1 MRSRTVTEPVNHIA
15 GGAVSSGV
23 MGQSVIKV
31 RAGVGGMVLCAV
43 MVLGMVVVG
52 ADQKGLPAAAERK
65 VDFEKDV
72 APIFAR
78 SCLSCHGPEK
88 QKSSY
93 RLDDRGVALKGGEL
107 GKAIVPGDGAGSR
120 LIQYVAGAHEEIR
133 MPPKGEMLSA
143 QEVGMLRA
151 WIDEGAV
158 WPDKVGAGAQQ
169 KHWSLRELVK
179 LEVPAVKGW
188 GRTPV
193 DAFVLAKLSEMGLAP
208 SPEADRRTLIRRVH
222 FDLVGLPPSPEEIDA
237 FVKDPQPEGAAWEKV
252 VDRLLGSPR
261 YGERWA
267 RHWMD
272 VVHYAETHGHDEDKP
287 RPNAWPYRDYLI
299 AAFNEDR
306 PYARFVAEQIAGD
319 VLWPDE
325 PRATVA
331 TAFLAVGPWDQSS
344 QMGIQDGTLDKQV
357 ARYLDR
363 DDMIATAMSTFVS
376 STVHCARCHQHKF
389 DPISQEDYYA
399 LQAVFAGVDRVDRAY
414 DADPNVHVARRE
426 LLKRKKELEAG
437 ALVLSPEID
446 SKVAAWENRHAEKA
460 KAWVV
465 LKPTEAKSSAGSTL
479 TVQPDGSV
487 LAGGTRPEKDA
498 YTITAGTELVGV
510 TAVRVE
516 VLADDSLPAK
526 GPGRADNGNLHLTEF
541 KVIAAPR
548 GKPAATQPVKIAAAA
563 ADFDQQDWGV
573 AKAIDEKSETAWGI
587 HPQEGKSHVA
597 VFSLKEAVLFDGGT
611 QFSFVLGQEH
621 GRGHLIGRPRISV
634 TTAPLPVK
642 VPTMPDSIAAILSI
656 APDRRTEAQN
666 IELARHVLKTEVEE
680 KLAAIPAP
688 SIVYAVASDF
698 EAKGNFKP
706 AVKPRAVS
714 VLRRGDIRQP
724 VEAASP
730 GALSCVAGVE
740 PRFKLSDSENE
751 ATRRAALARWVVD
764 PKNVLTWRSIA
775 NRVWHHHFGRGICDT
790 PNDLGRMG
798 GVPSHPELLD
808 WLAVTFRDDMGGS
821 LKKLHRLIV
830 TSAAYRQS
838 SRDVESAAKVDAEN
852 RLLWRMNRTR
862 LDAEQVRDAILS
874 VSGKLN
880 LTMGGPSVKQFVE
893 SKGIH
898 ETPNVDYGAFDVDS
912 PGSYRRSVY
921 RFVFRTIPDP
931 LMRSL
936 DCPDASQLTAA
947 RQSSVTA
954 VQALAMLNNAFVVR
968 QSEHVA
974 ARLAKGTAEL
984 EEQVRVL
991 FELALGRP
999 ATSDEIEA
1007 LGSYARKHGMAN
1019 ACRMILNSNEFMFV
1033 N

>member
-1 MRSRTVTEPVNHIA
+1 M
-15 GGAVSSGV
+15 
-23 MGQSVIKV
+23 
-31 RAGVGGMVLCAV
+31 
-43 MVLGMVVVG
+43 
-52 ADQKGLPAAAERK
+52 LPAE
-65 VDFEKDV
+65 
-72 APIFAR
+72 
-78 SCLSCHGPEK
+78 
-88 QKSSY
+88 
-93 RLDDRGVALKGGEL
+93 
-107 GKAIVPGDGAGSR
+107 
-120 LIQYVAGAHEEIR
+120 
-133 MPPKGEMLSA
+133 
-143 QEVGMLRA
+143 EVGLLRA
-151 WIDEGAV
+151 WIDQGAL
-158 WPDKVGAGAQQ
+158 WPDKAGAGPQQ
-169 KHWSLRELVK
+169 KHWSLRALVK
-179 LEVPAVKGW
+179 PDVPAVKGW

-193 DAFVLAKLSEMGLAP
+193 DAFVLAKLSEKGLAP
-208 SPEADRRTLIRRVH
+208 SPEADRRTLIRRIY
-222 FDLVGLPPSPEEIDA
+222 FDLTGLPPSPEEVDA
-237 FVKDPQPEGAAWEKV
+237 FENDPRPEDAAWEKV
-252 VDRLLGSPR
+252 VDRLLASPR

-287 RPNAWPYRDYLI
+287 RPHAWPYRDYLI
-299 AAFNEDR
+299 QSFNEDK
-306 PYARFVAEQIAGD
+306 PYSRFVAEQIAGD
-319 VLWPDE
+319 ALWPDE

-399 LQAVFAGVDRVDRAY
+399 LQAVFSGVDRVDRAY
-414 DADPNVHVARRE
+414 DVDPQVHVARRE
-426 LLKRKKELEAG
+426 LLQRKRELEAG
-437 ALVLSPEID
+437 ALVLRPETE
-446 SKVAAWENRHAEKA
+446 SKVAQWEKRHAEKA
-460 KAWVV
+460 NAWVV
-465 LKPTEAKSSAGSTL
+465 LRPSEAKSSSGTTL

-487 LAGGTRPEKDA
+487 LAGGTRPEKDT
-498 YTITAGTELVGV
+498 YTITAGTELAGV

-516 VLADDSLPAK
+516 VLADDSLPQK

-548 GKPAATQPVKIAAAA
+548 GKPAATQPVKIASAA

-573 AKAIDEKSETAWGI
+573 AKAIDGKAQTAWGI

-597 VFSLKEAVLFDGGT
+597 VFSFKEAVRLEGGT
-611 QFSFVLGQEH
+611 EFSFVLEQEH
-621 GRGHLIGRPRISV
+621 GRGHLIGRPRISL
-634 TTAPLPVK
+634 TTAPLPVS
-642 VPTMPDSIAAILSI
+642 VPTMPDSVAAIL
-656 APDRRTEAQN
+656 ATTTERRTEAQK
-666 IELARHVLKTEVEE
+666 IELARYVLKAEVQE
-680 KLAAIPAP
+680 KLAALPAP
-688 SIVYAVASDF
+688 SMVYAVASDF
-698 EAKGNFKP
+698 EPQGNFKP
-706 AVKPRAVS
+706 ARRPRAVS

-724 VEAASP
+724 VGSASP
-730 GALSCVAGVE
+730 GALSCVPGVE
-740 PRFKLSDSENE
+740 PRFKLSDTEDE
-751 ATRRAALARWVVD
+751 RARRAALARWVVD

-830 TSAAYRQS
+830 TSAVYRQS
-838 SRDVESAAKVDAEN
+838 SRHVDIATKVDAEN

-874 VSGKLN
+874 VSGKLDP
-880 LTMGGPSVKQFVE
+880 TMGGPSVKQFVE
-893 SKGIH
+893 SAGIH
-898 ETPNVDYGAFDVDS
+898 VTPNVDYGAFDVDS

-968 QSEHVA
+968 QTEHLA
-974 ARLAKGTAEL
+974 ARLAKIRPEL
-984 EEQVRVL
+984 EGQVAVL

-999 ATSDEIEA
+999 ATSQEVEEVVA
-1007 LGSYARKHGMAN
+1007 YARKHGIAN